1 MTTWFFPYFFAHP
14 GQVVYHIYHFSMAEI
29 LLLRMRFK
37 IPAPF
42 PCIAIRAFVHP
53 AQEFP
58 AHCHVLRTRDFPVN
72 SQIDIHAPSRRVVR
86 EAEIVRDGRP
96 GFLHLLLSGFGEG
109 RPIIHGGN
117 GKKGPVRTNR

>member
-1 MTTWFFPYFFAHP
+1 MVFPIFFCTSGAGRILHIPFF
-14 GQVVYHIYHFSMAEI
+14 YDEI

-58 AHCHVLRTRDFPVN
+58 AHRHVLRTRDFAVDCKV
-72 SQIDIHAPSRRVVR
+72 DIHVPSRNVIR

-117 GKKGPVRTNR
+117 GKAGPVRTNR